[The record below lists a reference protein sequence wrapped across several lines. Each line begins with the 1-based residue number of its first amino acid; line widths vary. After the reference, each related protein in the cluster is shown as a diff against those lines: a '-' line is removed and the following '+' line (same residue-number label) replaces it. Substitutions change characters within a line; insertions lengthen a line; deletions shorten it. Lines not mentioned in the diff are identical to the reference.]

1 MNIYYHI
8 TILIKKGEKMTDK
21 SKEIVTKNCTYN
33 FSVDMINIKKF
44 YLNKIIQKWKVI
56 QKYSYLLHRIYVG
69 QRP

>member
-1 MNIYYHI
+1 
-8 TILIKKGEKMTDK
+8 MTDK

-33 FSVDMINIKKF
+33 FSDDMINIKNF

-56 QKYSYLLHRIYVG
+56 QKYSYLLHWIYVG